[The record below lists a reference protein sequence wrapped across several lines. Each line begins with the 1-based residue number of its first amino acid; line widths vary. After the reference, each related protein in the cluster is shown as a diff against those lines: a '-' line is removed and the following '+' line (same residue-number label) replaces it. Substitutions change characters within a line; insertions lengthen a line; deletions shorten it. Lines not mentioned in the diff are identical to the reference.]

1 MILII
6 SSETLTTCDVMDWLV
21 SKGASFLRVNER
33 DRPLSDIRIRF
44 AGEADC
50 AVDMVVDGRTFPL
63 SSIHAVFV
71 RHGFLDVLPR
81 SPDEA
86 LRAWPDLERNDLEQ
100 RNALLDFIHYL
111 FQQRPSLGHIGHQD
125 TNKLL
130 TLNIALELGLMVPRT
145 LITTKK
151 SDVIEFR
158 TEVGPIICKAI
169 QNVAHLLLNG
179 TGYLNYT
186 EEISERDLANLPE
199 QFAPSKFQEKL
210 EKAFEVRTFILG
222 QRIFSMAILSQN
234 DPQTSIDFRKYNLKK
249 QNRSVPY
256 QLPST
261 LEAKLLLLMKR
272 LGQKTA
278 SLDLV
283 VTPSGR
289 YVLLEV
295 NPVGQFGM
303 VSNACNYHLEEHVA
317 DFLVTMDV
325 ANEPTEYRRT
335 A

>member
-6 SSETLTTCDVMDWLV
+6 SSETLTTCDVMDWLI

-44 AGEADC
+44 SGE
-50 AVDMVVDGRTFPL
+50 VDRSVDIVAEGKTIPL
-63 SSIHAVFV
+63 SSINAVFV

-81 SPDEA
+81 SPDKA
-86 LRAWPDLERNDLEQ
+86 LRRWPDLERNDREQ
-100 RNALLDFIHYL
+100 RHALLDFIHFL

-125 TNKLL
+125 ANKLL
-130 TLNIALELGLMVPRT
+130 TLNIAQELGIQVPGT

-158 TEVGPIICKAI
+158 AEVGPIICKAV

-179 TGYLNYT
+179 AGYLNYT
-186 EEISERDLANLPE
+186 EEVSEQDLADLPDR
-199 QFAPSKFQEKL
+199 FAPSKFQEKV

-222 QRIFSMAILSQN
+222 QRIYSMAILSQN

-249 QNRSVPY
+249 QNRGVPY
-256 QLPST
+256 QLPA
-261 LEAKLLLLMKR
+261 LVEAKLLQLMRR

-317 DFLVTMDV
+317 DFLIGMEA
-325 ANEPTEYRRT
+325 ANAPTRNQRT
-335 A
+335 E